1 MSRFS
6 KSPIL
11 FERKELIEDFKEFQ
25 VLYEKRP
32 FESNEGGMRLG
43 HSFALYCILRKIN
56 PSLIV
61 ESGVLKGQGT
71 WLIENICPNAE
82 IICIDIYPDKR
93 KYTSKKAKY
102 YTDDFRHLD
111 WSNIPENSLAFFDDH
126 QNAVD
131 RLIYSKWSGF
141 KHIIFED
148 NDPANVYSNFYT
160 LKKAFSNSGYV
171 NHYDQRI
178 PFLNYFRRLR
188 SSFKTETK
196 KLFFSLSV
204 KLAKKL
210 FKNSYYNYDLNILK
224 DIKPNNT
231 DSKLIDKNIDIY
243 YEFPPLLKDE
253 NSNSKHETES
263 PIFSTLDDLLQ
274 NCNENISLNI
284 KKDSREATN
293 YNWFCYV
300 KLK

>member
-131 RLIYSKWSGF
+131 RLIYAKWCGF
-141 KHIIFED
+141 KHLIFED
-148 NDPANVYSNFYT
+148 NYPGSQDCDFYS
-160 LKKAFSNSGYV
+160 LKRAFSNSGFTNKY
-171 NHYDQRI
+171 NKA
-178 PFLNYFRRLR
+178 PFKEYFRKLF
-188 SSFKTETK
+188 SSFKMETK
-196 KLFFSLSV
+196 KLSYRLSP

-210 FKNSYYNYDLNILK
+210 FNSPYYYYDINKLTDVI
-224 DIKPNNT
+224 PNNI
-231 DSKLIDKNIDIY
+231 DGKLIDKGTY
-243 YEFPPLLKDE
+243 DE
-253 NSNSKHETES
+253 LITKN
-263 PIFSTLDDLLQ
+263 LDF
-274 NCNENISLNI
+274 
-284 KKDSREATN
+284 KKMTKYA
-293 YNWFCYV
+293 
-300 KLK
+300 